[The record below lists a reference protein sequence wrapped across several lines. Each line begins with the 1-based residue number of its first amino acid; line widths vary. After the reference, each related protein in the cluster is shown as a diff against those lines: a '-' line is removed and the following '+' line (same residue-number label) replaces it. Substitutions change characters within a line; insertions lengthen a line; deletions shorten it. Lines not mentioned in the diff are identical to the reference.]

1 MENCKT
7 EQSIGFLVSEVARLM
22 RRDFDDRVRALGL
35 TLAQWRALA
44 NLARFEGCSNVQLA
58 DQLEIKP
65 ITLTRQIDKLV
76 AAGLVRREADTEDRR
91 VVRLYLT
98 EQAQPVLK
106 IMRDKALETR
116 SKSLS
121 GVNQAEY
128 EQVFAILQRMKENLT
143 TKNRLVS

>member
-1 MENCKT
+1 MENCRT

-22 RRDFDDRVRALGL
+22 RRDFDGRVRALGL

-98 EQAQPVLK
+98 EQAQPVLT

-116 SKSLS
+116 SKTLS
-121 GVNQAEY
+121 GVDQAAY

-143 TKNRLVS
+143 TKNRSIS

>member
-22 RRDFDDRVRALGL
+22 RRDFDGRVRALGL

-116 SKSLS
+116 SKTLS
-121 GVNQAEY
+121 GVDQAEY
-128 EQVFAILQRMKENLT
+128 ELVFDILQRMKENLT
-143 TKNRLVS
+143 TKNRSVS